1 MTTKTELRGRIRTG
15 CRAMSGLCVLITV
28 TGVLSGAESPF
39 VGTWKL
45 NPNLSQTV
53 ITFEPAPSG
62 MIRYSVGGSNLR
74 YTFTT
79 DGAHKLLDSTGTGRV
94 LGKQIDNSTW
104 QMTRY
109 NDQGEALWT
118 DTWKLASDGQT
129 LTTIETNARSNT
141 PITLVSERVTGTGGL
156 FGTWKWR
163 LGGITY
169 PDQIEIQ
176 PFGDDGLALI
186 SVEYAATCKA
196 KFDEKDYTCTGSAV
210 PAGMTMALKQTGP
223 RTFEATSKQSGK
235 LLFTDTYAVT
245 PDGRRLVNESKPAGI
260 PSPLAWWYDRQ

>member
-1 MTTKTELRGRIRTG
+1 MTNKAELRGWIRA
-15 CRAMSGLCVLITV
+15 CRRAVRGLCLILAAA
-28 TGVLSGAESPF
+28 GVLPGAENPF

-45 NPNLSQTV
+45 NPALSQTV
-53 ITFEPAPSG
+53 ITFEPVPSG
-62 MIRYSVGGSNLR
+62 MIRYSIGGSNLR

-94 LGKQIDNSTW
+94 LGKQIDSSTW

-118 DTWKLASDGQT
+118 ETWKLAPDGQT
-129 LTTIETNARSNT
+129 ITETETQTKSNGQLTMIR
-141 PITLVSERVTGTGGL
+141 ERVSGSGGL

-163 LGGITY
+163 LSGISY

-176 PFGDDGLALI
+176 PFGDDGLELI

-196 KFDEKDYTCTGSAV
+196 KFDGKDYTCTGSAV
-210 PAGMTMALKQTGP
+210 PAGITMALKQSGP
-223 RTFEATSKQSGK
+223 HAFEATSKQNGK
-235 LLFTDTYAVT
+235 MLFTDTYAVT
-245 PDGRRLVNESKPAGI
+245 PDGRRLVNESKPSGM